1 MLKGTKTL
9 INTIKI
15 TENIPN

>member
-1 MLKGTKTL
+1 MKIQFTE

-15 TENIPN
+15 TVQECTL